1 LKKIKKKLAY
11 VDFWSHKYT
20 KSGDFLRKI
29 LSEEFEIIDFWWKP
43 RMKIP
48 IDRLNKF
55 EHIFFFHAI
64 FPYQVLK
71 KLKNKKIMWAP
82 MYDALNF
89 RNNFFKSIYWKQ
101 MSNLGVKILKFSNK
115 ITESIGSEKIDSL
128 RLDYFIKPTLNQS
141 INKSKKLNIFFWD
154 RGRINFNDWY
164 NFFNKKE
171 INQII
176 YFPMPDPGFNVINN
190 DLLNLKEH
198 KIKRIDKKF
207 LSKKEYL
214 KLFKMCNVFIAPRKK
229 EGIGMSIVEAISKG
243 IFLVGYNDSTMNE
256 YISNNKIGFIYDEN
270 TNKKI
275 NIKNIV
281 NNYKYRN
288 ISAKLNYD
296 KWTRDKNK
304 IIPLLKAESKIVK
317 KIHFSLLFILDD
329 FKCFIKKIFNIN
341 FYY

>member
-1 LKKIKKKLAY
+1 
-11 VDFWSHKYT
+11 
-20 KSGDFLRKI
+20 
-29 LSEEFEIIDFWWKP
+29 
-43 RMKIP
+43 
-48 IDRLNKF
+48 
-55 EHIFFFHAI
+55 
-64 FPYQVLK
+64 
-71 KLKNKKIMWAP
+71 
-82 MYDALNF
+82 
-89 RNNFFKSIYWKQ
+89 
-101 MSNLGVKILKFSNK
+101 MSNLGIKVLKFSNK

-164 NFFNKKE
+164 HFFDKKE

-176 YFPMPDPGFNVINN
+176 YFPMPDLGFNIIDD
-190 DLLNLKEH
+190 DLPNLKEH

-214 KLFKMCNVFIAPRKK
+214 KLFKMCNVFVAPRKK

-256 YISNNKIGFIYDEN
+256 YISNNKVGFIYDEN

-281 NNYKYRN
+281 NNYEYRN
-288 ISAKLNYD
+288 IRAKLNYD

-304 IIPLLKAESKIVK
+304 IIPLLNAESKIVK
-317 KIHFSLLFILDD
+317 KMHFFPLFILDD
-329 FKCFIKKIFNIN
+329 LKFFIKKIFNIN

>member
-1 LKKIKKKLAY
+1 MKKIKKKLAY

-115 ITESIGSEKIDSL
+115 IIKYKYDCFLSIIINVFN
-128 RLDYFIKPTLNQS
+128 RL
-141 INKSKKLNIFFWD
+141 KSNFFFW
-154 RGRINFNDWY
+154 
-164 NFFNKKE
+164 
-171 INQII
+171 I
-176 YFPMPDPGFNVINN
+176 YSFVIN
-190 DLLNLKEH
+190 
-198 KIKRIDKKF
+198 I
-207 LSKKEYL
+207 
-214 KLFKMCNVFIAPRKK
+214 LF
-229 EGIGMSIVEAISKG
+229 
-243 IFLVGYNDSTMNE
+243 
-256 YISNNKIGFIYDEN
+256 YI
-270 TNKKI
+270 
-275 NIKNIV
+275 
-281 NNYKYRN
+281 
-288 ISAKLNYD
+288 
-296 KWTRDKNK
+296 
-304 IIPLLKAESKIVK
+304 
-317 KIHFSLLFILDD
+317 
-329 FKCFIKKIFNIN
+329 
-341 FYY
+341 